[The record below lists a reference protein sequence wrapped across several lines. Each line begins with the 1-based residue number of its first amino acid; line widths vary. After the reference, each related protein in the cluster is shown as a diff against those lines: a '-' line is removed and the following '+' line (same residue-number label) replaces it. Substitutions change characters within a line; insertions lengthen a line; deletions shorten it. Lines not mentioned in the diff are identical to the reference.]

1 MKEKRYYEWISVKD
15 ELPEYEEEVIVCNEK
30 EPSFKWFTWRS
41 SAPNMRVNGCDF
53 VDFFRDDITHW
64 MRIQQ
69 LNEK

>member
-30 EPSFKWFTWRS
+30 EPSFKWFTWRTTF
-41 SAPNMRVNGCDF
+41 PNGSCGF
-53 VDFFRDDITHW
+53 VYFFSGEITHW